1 MQLARWLPRAWSFL
15 LALLLLG
22 PALGSG
28 FVLAYDMVWVPD
40 LAMRSDFWGL
50 GTGLPRAVP
59 SDGVVAMLDEVVPGV
74 ILQKGVL
81 LAALV
86 AAGWGAAEL
95 AAELAPDSL
104 VPRLVAV
111 SVYQWNPFVAERL
124 LMGHWPVLVGYALLP
139 WVALAA
145 RRWREEGGVPI
156 ALLVLVPLGSLSA
169 SAGLATAVTLL
180 AFGWARPRAMGT
192 ACLLLAGNAPWLAAG
207 VLHAAAATTDPAGAG
222 LFALNGTDAV
232 PAPLA
237 ALGLG
242 GIWNSEVVLPST
254 DGGLGWAWL
263 LFLLVL
269 CGLGLRAWWRETGPR
284 DATAYLVCW
293 GVGYGLALLTWAA
306 PGVMQV
312 LVAHVPGAGLVRD
325 GARALALC
333 APLVA
338 VLAASGAGVVA
349 RRLPA
354 TGGLA
359 PTVAAGLVLLPV
371 TVMPDALLG
380 LAGRLDPAHYPR
392 SYETVR
398 QAVLQHGG
406 GGDVLSLPL
415 ASYRQPSWN
424 HGRKVLDPVGRY
436 LAPDYVASD
445 VLVVSGTDI
454 GGEDPRVSQVA
465 EDLSAD
471 SARQRAELL
480 AGHGIGY
487 VVVDATAPGPAPEVA
502 GTLLADSGDLTV
514 VALEDPRP
522 RRAPASWV
530 GVMAVAWSAYAG
542 SLVLGLL
549 AGMGGGWRRRRAR

>member
-1 MQLARWLPRAWSFL
+1 MRLARWLPRAWSFL

-40 LAMRSDFWGL
+40 LAVRPDFWGL

-59 SDGVVAMLDEVVPGV
+59 SDGVVAVLDEVVPGV
-74 ILQKGVL
+74 VLQKGMLV
-81 LAALV
+81 AALV
-86 AAGWGAAEL
+86 AAGWGV
-95 AAELAPDSL
+95 AELAPGSL

-124 LMGHWPVLVGYALLP
+124 LMGHWPVLVGYAVLP

-145 RRWREEGGVPI
+145 RRWREEGGLPI

-180 AFGWARPRAMGT
+180 AFGWSRPRALGT
-192 ACLLLAGNAPWLAAG
+192 ACLLLVGNAPWLAAG
-207 VLHAAAATTDPAGAG
+207 VLHASAATTDPAGAE
-222 LFALNGTDAV
+222 LFALSGTDEV

-269 CGLGLRAWWRETGPR
+269 CGLGLRGWWRSTARR

-293 GVGYGLALLTWAA
+293 GVGYGLALLTWLA
-306 PGVMQV
+306 PGLMQV
-312 LVAHVPGAGLVRD
+312 LVADVPGAGLVRD

-338 VLAASGAGVVA
+338 VLAASGAGVVV
-349 RRLPA
+349 RRLPSA
-354 TGGLA
+354 GGLA
-359 PTVAAGLVLLPV
+359 PTVAVGLALLPV

-398 QAVLQHGG
+398 QAVVEHGG

-415 ASYRQPSWN
+415 SSYRQPGWN

-436 LAPDYVASD
+436 LAPDYVAND
-445 VLVVSGTDI
+445 VLVVSGTEI

-465 EDLSAD
+465 EDLSAG
-471 SARQRAELL
+471 SPQRRAELL
-480 AGHGIGY
+480 AAHGIGY
-487 VVVDATAPGPAPEVA
+487 VVVDGSAPGTAPEVA

-514 VALEDPRP
+514 VALEAPRP
-522 RRAPASWV
+522 SRAPVTWV
-530 GVMAVAWSAYAG
+530 VVMAVAWSAYAG
-542 SLVLGLL
+542 SLVVGLL
-549 AGMGGGWRRRRAR
+549 AGAAGAWRRRRSG